1 MLLILS
7 KAQYDKYHN
16 GIYHHP
22 LLQLSKM
29 ALFLPEFFQLFLEFT
44 HQLERG
50 LLLGLQ
56 GPESRL

>member
-1 MLLILS
+1 MVWLGT
-7 KAQYDKYHN
+7 AYQDMV
-16 GIYHHP
+16 HHP
-22 LLQLSKM
+22 LLQLSEM